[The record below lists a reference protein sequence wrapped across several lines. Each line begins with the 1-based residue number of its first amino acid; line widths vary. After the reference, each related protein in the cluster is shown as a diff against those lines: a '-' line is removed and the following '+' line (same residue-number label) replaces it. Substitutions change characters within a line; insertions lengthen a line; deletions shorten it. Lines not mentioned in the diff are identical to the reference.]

1 MHLNA
6 FTIEILATELGEILN
21 GSHLSESYSTSPT
34 DLVLEFSSAAM
45 QVQFVRG
52 EIFFFV
58 KEHQDVARNKV
69 PQFKTLHGLQL
80 HKVEPHRYDRSFHL
94 EFEGDLQLQFLC
106 FGRNSRVYFK
116 HGDELAQFPFS
127 KKIAAFDH
135 APVDFKDEDL
145 TSLTEQ
151 SFSKKCRF
159 ATAEQAKALVQ
170 LGFFQTVDRVQ
181 SFDHWVNDQLRREYS
196 IDRSQEVPSLTL
208 AKGHRKGQLF
218 PVYDQFA
225 REYIRA
231 IRVKSLKDRI
241 IHRIHDDLNVR
252 KKKLASMQDHAQDLS
267 ADLSYRQRAD
277 LIMANVHLNV
287 KNQKYLEVYDFF
299 HDRDVKIPI
308 KSDISLQA
316 NAERYYRKSKNQHLE
331 LEKRA
336 EKIKALESDI
346 ERLEDELSEVEACDD
361 IKSLRMFERK
371 ENEQSKKQDSKKTV
385 FQTLQFKGF
394 DIWIGKNAKQND
406 AVLHASSKND
416 VWLHLRDQAGSHVV
430 IRNQNN
436 EKIPEDVL
444 TFAASLAAWHSKGKN
459 EHTAAVIHTPRK
471 FVRKFKGALPGQVK
485 VDRED
490 VILVD
495 PLFWKEQQI

>member
-34 DLVLEFSSAAM
+34 DLVIEFSAAAL
-45 QVQFVRG
+45 QIQFLRG
-52 EIFFFV
+52 EIFFFI
-58 KEHQDVARNKV
+58 KENQEVIRNKV
-69 PQFKTLHGLQL
+69 PQFKELHGLQL

-94 EFEGDLQLQFLC
+94 EFEDGLRLQFLC

-116 HGDELAQFPFS
+116 HNDEVAQFPFR
-127 KKIAAFDH
+127 KKIAAFDYS
-135 APVDFKDEDL
+135 PVEYKDADL
-145 TSLTEQ
+145 TALTEQ

-159 ATAEQAKALVQ
+159 ATPEQVQALVQ
-170 LGFFQTVDRVQ
+170 SGFFQTNDRVK
-181 SFDHWVNDQLRREYS
+181 SWDHWVNDQLGKEYA
-196 IDRSQEVPSLTL
+196 INRSEDVPRLVL

-218 PVYDQFA
+218 SLYDQFA

-231 IRVKSLKDRI
+231 IRIKSLKDRI
-241 IHRIHDDLNVR
+241 IHRIHHDLNVR
-252 KKKLASMQDHAQDLS
+252 KKKLASMQDYAQDLS

-287 KNQKYLEVYDFF
+287 KNQKSLEVYDFF

-308 KSDISLQA
+308 KPDISLQA

-331 LEKRA
+331 LEKKA
-336 EKIKALESDI
+336 EKIKALETDI
-346 ERLEDELSEVEACDD
+346 ERLEDELLEVDACDD
-361 IKSLRMFERK
+361 IKSLRKFEKK
-371 ENEQSKKQDSKKTV
+371 ENEQHKKQDSKKAV
-385 FQTLQFKGF
+385 FQTVQFRGF

-416 VWLHLRDQAGSHVV
+416 IWLHLRDQAGSHVV

-495 PLFWKEQQI
+495 PLFWKEQQS